1 MADET
6 KVYRVS
12 LLNGSEAQDIT
23 VPLRAPFN
31 KKVRRHFETIRELGD
46 GRKKL
51 EYELKEV
58 EVAIDVEAEMRADAI
73 RGWNAGRGS
82 AIAAKN
88 LKIDP
93 VAEVAPVSTEV
104 PRLEG
109 RRARGLQ
116 EVKTDPAAAS

>member
-12 LLNGSEAQDIT
+12 LINGSEARDIT

-31 KKVRRHFETIRELGD
+31 KKVRRHFETVRDLAD

-51 EYELKEV
+51 EYELRET
-58 EVAIDVEAEMRADAI
+58 EVAIDVEAEMRADAV
-73 RGWNAGRGS
+73 RGWNADRGS

-88 LKIDP
+88 LKVEP
-93 VAEVAPVSTEV
+93 VAEVAPASIEA

-116 EVKTDPAAAS
+116 AVQTDPAAAS